1 MTKPLGG
8 GNSRFMPRLRHSANP
23 KLRSES
29 SNTIKTIALKLF
41 AERGVD
47 GVTVREIATAAGQK
61 NHGAVGYYFGSKE
74 ALVREIV
81 ADGAKVIDDR
91 RNMRLDAL
99 EAAGGPRTVRE
110 VVDTIIYPSLEPF
123 GNGAD
128 DCYLRFTVMLN
139 MTHRDL
145 FVNAIGS
152 QWNRGYQRCL
162 SHLRRLMPPMSTAM
176 KNQRLMFLGS
186 YIAMMLALRQTAL
199 SDTTRAHSTWPSDAT
214 LRHLAHTATAIIEA
228 PDQESEVAELGKLN
242 AGV

>member
-1 MTKPLGG
+1 M
-8 GNSRFMPRLRHSANP
+8 SRLRSTNASGQ
-23 KLRSES
+23 RSES
-29 SNTIKTIALKLF
+29 SDTIKSIALRLF

-74 ALVREIV
+74 ALVREIIV
-81 ADGAKVIDDR
+81 DGARIIDER
-91 RNMRLDAL
+91 RNRRLDAL
-99 EAAGGPRTVRE
+99 EAAGGPQSVRE

-123 GNGAD
+123 GDAD
-128 DCYLRFTVMLN
+128 NDCYLRFTVMLN

-145 FVNAIGS
+145 FVSAIGN

-162 SHLRRLMPPMSTAM
+162 SHLRRLMPSMPTQL
-176 KNQRLMFLGS
+176 KNQRLMFLGG

-228 PDQESEVAELGKLN
+228 PDETAEALAVAKIN
-242 AGV
+242 AAL